1 MSGLWT
7 KSILSRNRLPAGE
20 LRADSRGRLFM
31 VSASLLMRAIQ
42 LAESGQHY
50 SCLTVE
56 VALAAEGYPEAFG
69 VFKDDGLRAGILAIC
84 QKHWRTNAEGDANDN
99 HPFQEGE
106 QANPPAQ
113 SASG

>member
-1 MSGLWT
+1 
-7 KSILSRNRLPAGE
+7 
-20 LRADSRGRLFM
+20 M

-56 VALAAEGYPEAFG
+56 IALAAEDYPEAFD
-69 VFKDDGLRAGILAIC
+69 VFKDDRLRAFISAIC
-84 QKHWRTNAEGDANDN
+84 QKHWRPNADGDANDN
-99 HPFQEGE
+99 RPFQEGG